1 MKSCH
6 YYFDPHRYY
15 DLSPVDSRRGVR
27 FCERSLPP
35 LWVNGILTRHVRF
48 LRGCGVDGHRW
59 PPCSISTAVGKC
71 GCKVCLVQFLHFKLN
86 LLYFKY
92 IETFIN
98 YHDNGLNN
106 TFDGWIWCLKDWD
119 FNFKTCK
126 MLVLRLVVHLIYEL
140 EWDDWCV
147 VFGISKIIFYIIVD
161 FILLKNFG
169 VLVELNCEIIS
180 HNFFN
185 DYRYVIYPSIDRI
198 TYCLSYLIDSFDEI
212 GKYRE
217 KNYDFIYYFH
227 IFLKLFIFLSNL
239 SLNNDNKNEKYCKN
253 KHRRE
258 KKIFHPNSKLVQH

>member
-1 MKSCH
+1 MKSRH

-169 VLVELNCEIIS
+169 VLIELNYETLINFLMIIDMLYIHLLIVS
-180 HNFFN
+180 HI
-185 DYRYVIYPSIDRI
+185 V
-198 TYCLSYLIDSFDEI
+198 YLIWSMKANSFDET

-217 KNYDFIYYFH
+217 KIMILYIISIPYSFEIIYIFIKPFA
-227 IFLKLFIFLSNL
+227 
-239 SLNNDNKNEKYCKN
+239 E
-253 KHRRE
+253 
-258 KKIFHPNSKLVQH
+258 